1 MTYRDRYATGDV
13 AIEFGAVDI
22 YWGRCGRICD
32 SLSLLRT
39 LR

>member
-1 MTYRDRYATGDV
+1 MTLQRSLSTGDV

-32 SLSLLRT
+32 ILSLLRT